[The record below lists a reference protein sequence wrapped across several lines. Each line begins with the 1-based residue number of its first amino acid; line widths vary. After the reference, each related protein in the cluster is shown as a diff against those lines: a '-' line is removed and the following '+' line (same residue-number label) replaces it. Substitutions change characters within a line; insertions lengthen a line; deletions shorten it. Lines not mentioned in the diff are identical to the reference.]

1 MWTTCARV
9 SYDGRMATTTVPA
22 APSHTPIPQWTLA
35 DRLTKARRHAG
46 LEQPELADMIGIA
59 RSSLS
64 AYENGH
70 RIPRRPVLLSWA
82 LATGV
87 PLEWLT
93 DGSRSCPACGGTG
106 GDTGMTC
113 FLCNGQVKAE
123 VVGQEPLFDADDFRH
138 IEAFANGA
146 EAAVA

>member
-1 MWTTCARV
+1 
-9 SYDGRMATTTVPA
+9 MATTT
-22 APSHTPIPQWTLA
+22 APVTPHTPVPEWTLA
-35 DRLTKARRHAG
+35 DRLSKARRHAG

-70 RIPRRPVLLSWA
+70 RTPRRPVLLSWA

-93 DGSRSCPACGGTG
+93 EGSHTCPACDGTG
-106 GDTGMTC
+106 RDANTGMTC
-113 FLCNGQVKAE
+113 FLCNQQVIDPN
-123 VVGQEPLFDADDFRH
+123 QLQLDFQR
-138 IEAFANGA
+138 IEAYANGA
-146 EAAVA
+146 VEL